1 MRDLS
6 LGPGHEFDIIRELR
20 ARWGSLARGI
30 GDDAAV
36 LSLARGDS
44 LVVSV
49 DTAIAGRHFRHEWL
63 TPREIGYR
71 AAAAALSD
79 LAAMA
84 ARPIGV
90 LVALA
95 IPDAMR
101 DRVLDIGD
109 GIGEAAE
116 RAGARIVGGNLSG
129 AGELSITTT
138 VLGSVFTPLSRG
150 GARVGDRLFV
160 TGRLGGPAAAIRA
173 LSSGVRITDLDAAL
187 RERFVRPAPRLAE
200 ARWLADRGATAAIDV
215 SDGLVA
221 DAGQLAAASGVR
233 LELDAERVPCIAGA
247 ELEAALTGG
256 EEFELLVTAPPSAR
270 LDAAEFERRFALSLT
285 DIGRVSSPDPPG
297 GAALVEVRGARIAG
311 APGYD
316 HFSR

>member
-6 LGPGHEFDIIRELR
+6 LGDGPEFDVIRELR
-20 ARWGSLARGI
+20 ARWGSLAAGI

-36 LSLARGDS
+36 LSVPRGDS

-49 DTAIAGRHFRHEWL
+49 DTAIAGRHFRDGWL

-84 ARPIGV
+84 ARPIGL

-109 GIGEAAE
+109 GVGDAAK

-138 VLGSVFTPLSRG
+138 VLGSAFKPLSRG
-150 GARVGDRLFV
+150 GARDGDRLFV

-173 LSSGVRITDLDAAL
+173 LSSGARVNELDAVL
-187 RERFVRPAPRLAE
+187 RERFVRPTPRVAA
-200 ARWLADRGATAAIDV
+200 ARWLADRGATAAIDI

-221 DAGQLAAASGVR
+221 DAGQLAAASEVR
-233 LELDAERVPCIAGA
+233 IELDAQRVPCIAGA
-247 ELEAALTGG
+247 ELEVALTGG
-256 EEFELLVTAPPSAR
+256 EEFELLVTAPPSASV
-270 LDAAEFERRFALSLT
+270 DAAEFERRFALVLT
-285 DIGRVSSPDPPG
+285 EIGRVLTIDEPSD
-297 GAALVEVRGARIAG
+297 GARVEIRGARVAG
-311 APGYD
+311 PAGYD